1 MYHYRHGGTCPK
13 VQREAEGMSRLVKIA
28 STIGLI
34 AALAFISV
42 PNAEA
47 RGRGGLNVTI
57 YDLTNTNYNTDEFG
71 EAIYSYEPWRSGPVG
86 SRCARVV
93 LDTIDQD
100 FSPQYGS
107 CPEEQFLVHYSGY
120 LKVPRTGVYTFY
132 ARVDDGFHLQ
142 LGREVV
148 LYDWEVQGAES
159 FNVQGD
165 IRLRR
170 GVAYELNAWLN
181 QGNGGKEAYLFY
193 SVGGGNPELVPASWF
208 SLRR

>member
-1 MYHYRHGGTCPK
+1 
-13 VQREAEGMSRLVKIA
+13 MSRFVKIV

-47 RGRGGLNVTI
+47 RGRGGLNVSI
-57 YDLTNTNYNTDEFG
+57 YDISESGVD
-71 EAIYSYEPWRSGPVG
+71 IYAYEPWSSGPIG

-100 FSPQYGS
+100 FAPQYGG
-107 CPEEQFLVHYSGY
+107 CGEDNFLVHYSGY
-120 LKVPRTGVYTFY
+120 LKVPRTSVYTFY
-132 ARVDDGFHLQ
+132 ASVDDGFHLQ

-148 LYDWEVQGAES
+148 LYDWEEQGTES
-159 FNVQGD
+159 YNVEGD

-170 GVAYELNAWLN
+170 GVAYELKAWLN
-181 QGNGGKEAYLFY
+181 QGGGGKGAYLYY
-193 SVGGGNPELVPASWF
+193 SVGGGQIELVPASWF
-208 SLRR
+208 SPRR

>member
-1 MYHYRHGGTCPK
+1 
-13 VQREAEGMSRLVKIA
+13 MSRLVKIA

-57 YDLTNTNYNTDEFG
+57 YDLTNTQYNTDEFDN
-71 EAIYSYEPWRSGPVG
+71 AIYSYEPWRSGPVG

-93 LDTIDQD
+93 LDTINQD
-100 FSPQYGS
+100 FDPQYGS

-120 LKVPRTGVYTFY
+120 LRVPRTNLYTFY
-132 ARVDDGFHLQ
+132 ASVDDGFHLQ
-142 LGREVV
+142 LGRDVV
-148 LYDWEVQGAES
+148 LNDWEVQGAED

-170 GVAYELNAWLN
+170 GVVYKLNAWLFDGCC
-181 QGNGGKEAYLFY
+181 GNEAHLYY
-193 SVGGGNPELVPASWF
+193 SVGGGDPQLVPASWF
-208 SLRR
+208 STRR

>member
-1 MYHYRHGGTCPK
+1 
-13 VQREAEGMSRLVKIA
+13 MSRFVKIVSA
-28 STIGLI
+28 VGLI
-34 AALAFISV
+34 AVLVFFAA

-57 YDLTNTNYNTDEFG
+57 YDLSNTDYNWYEG
-71 EAIYSYEPWRSGPVG
+71 TKAIHSYQPWRSGPVG

-100 FSPQYGS
+100 FAPQYGS
-107 CPEEQFLVHYSGY
+107 CGEENFLVHYNGY

-148 LYDWEVQGAES
+148 LYDWEVQGGYDY
-159 FNVQGD
+159 NVQGD
-165 IRLRR
+165 IRLTAGR
-170 GVAYELNAWLN
+170 AYELNAWLN
-181 QGNGGKEAYLFY
+181 QGWGGKEAYLYY
-193 SVGGGNPELVPASWF
+193 SFRGSSPELVPASWL
-208 SLRR
+208 SPRR

>member
-1 MYHYRHGGTCPK
+1 
-13 VQREAEGMSRLVKIA
+13 MSRLVKIV

-57 YDLTNTNYNTDEFG
+57 YDLTNTQYNTDEFDN
-71 EAIYSYEPWRSGPVG
+71 AIYSYEPWRSGPVG

-93 LDTIDQD
+93 LDTINQD
-100 FSPQYGS
+100 FDPQYGS
-107 CPEEQFLVHYSGY
+107 CPEEQFLVHYSSY
-120 LKVPRTGVYTFY
+120 LRVPRTGVYTFY
-132 ARVDDGFHLQ
+132 ASVDDGFRLQ

-148 LYDWEVQGAES
+148 LFDWESQGAWS

-193 SVGGGNPELVPASWF
+193 SVGGGNIELVPASWF

>member
-1 MYHYRHGGTCPK
+1 
-13 VQREAEGMSRLVKIA
+13 MSRLVKIV

-57 YDLTNTNYNTDEFG
+57 YNLTNTKYDLNEFG
-71 EAIYSYEPWRSGPVG
+71 DAIYSYEPWRSGPIG

-100 FSPQYGS
+100 FDPQYGS
-107 CPEEQFLVHYSGY
+107 CDEEQFLVHYSGY
-120 LKVPRTGVYTFY
+120 LRVPRTGVYTFY
-132 ARVDDGFHLQ
+132 AVVDDGFHLQ

-148 LYDWEVQGAES
+148 LYDWEPQGGTY

-181 QGNGGKEAYLFY
+181 EGFVISEAHLYY
-193 SVGGGNPELVPASWF
+193 SVGGGDPELVPASWF

>member
-1 MYHYRHGGTCPK
+1 
-13 VQREAEGMSRLVKIA
+13 MSRLVKIV

-57 YDLTNTNYNTDEFG
+57 YDLTNTQYNTNESA
-71 EAIYSYEPWRSGPVG
+71 AIYSYEPWRSGPVG

-100 FSPQYGS
+100 FAPQYGS
-107 CPEEQFLVHYSGY
+107 CPEEQFLVHYSSY
-120 LKVPRTGVYTFY
+120 LRVPRTGVYTFY
-132 ARVDDGFHLQ
+132 ASVDDGFRLQ

-148 LYDWEVQGAES
+148 LFDWEPQGNS
-159 FNVQGD
+159 FYNVEGE

-181 QGNGGKEAYLFY
+181 QGAGDVDAYLYY
-193 SVGGGNPELVPASWF
+193 SVGGGNIELVPASWF